1 MNILEFQVAEKTCKQ
16 FGKEWKITRTTPGS
30 LVCSKVSYLL
40 NCHNCESWRLLVWE
54 DGACDK
60 LAVSRC
66 RSNTTRAGEY
76 YCGYSPCK
84 TGDLVH
90 GGHWNNN
97 QFK

>member
-1 MNILEFQVAEKTCKQ
+1 MNTLEFQIAEKTCKQ

-40 NCHNCESWRLLVWE
+40 NCHNCTTWRLLVWE

-60 LAVSRC
+60 LASSRC
-66 RSNTTRAGEY
+66 RSNTTKAGEY

-90 GGHWNNN
+90 GGQWNNN
-97 QFK
+97 LLK